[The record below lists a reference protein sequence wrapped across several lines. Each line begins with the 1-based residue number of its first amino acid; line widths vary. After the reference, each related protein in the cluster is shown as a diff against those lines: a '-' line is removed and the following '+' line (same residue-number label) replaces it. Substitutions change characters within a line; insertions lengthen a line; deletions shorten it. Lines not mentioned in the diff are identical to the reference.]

1 MERYLDRYLAD
12 NETIDHIDCNPLN
25 NDIKNLRILNRS
37 DHAKLDVKRVKS
49 QSFICP
55 VCQKEFTLSGKKLH
69 NCIQNRKKGKQGPFC
84 SKSCAGKYGTNI
96 QHKKFKKLPV
106 LKCVPEYTTNKQL
119 GASSM
124 ETSRMNG
131 ANSGKPS
138 VNGDG
143 NPELDK

>member
-1 MERYLDRYLAD
+1 VVYDGCKFSNPYLGKDNRLRIYINCPDEQKKVISYPKFLMERYLDRYLAD

-69 NCIQNRKKGKQGPFC
+69 NCIQNRKKGK
-84 SKSCAGKYGTNI
+84 
-96 QHKKFKKLPV
+96 
-106 LKCVPEYTTNKQL
+106 
-119 GASSM
+119 
-124 ETSRMNG
+124 
-131 ANSGKPS
+131 
-138 VNGDG
+138 
-143 NPELDK
+143 